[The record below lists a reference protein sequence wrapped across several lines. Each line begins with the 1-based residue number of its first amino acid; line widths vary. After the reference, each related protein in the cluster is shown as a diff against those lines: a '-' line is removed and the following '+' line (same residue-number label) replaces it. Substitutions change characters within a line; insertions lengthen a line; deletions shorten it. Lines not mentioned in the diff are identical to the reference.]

1 MLFHVNESTDPAF
14 NLALEELL
22 FSVSEDEHFLLWRN
36 APSIIVGKHQNTA
49 AEIHAPG
56 VAKRKLPVVRRITG
70 GGAVYHDLGN
80 INFSFILRSA
90 EWTTG
95 QSAENLLAPI
105 LSFLRDQGLK
115 SVRFTGRN
123 DIVADGLKISG
134 CARSIL
140 RGRTLFHGT
149 LLFHTDLGVLAEV
162 LNPDREKIR
171 SKGIRS
177 VRARVG
183 NIRELMDSPC
193 STDEFLERITSGL
206 LRRFGKS
213 GQKDPL
219 PPHLSLEEKAE
230 VLAETKYRS
239 WEWNY
244 GTPLA
249 YDFENSGR
257 FPGGSVKVSM
267 NIAEN
272 RIHDL
277 HFSGD
282 FFTTLPIDA
291 LRSLLIGLPPRKSSI
306 LAALKSIPLEQ
317 YIDGISP
324 EDLASLLS
332 PCGDGEA

>member
-36 APSIIVGKHQNTA
+36 APSIIVGRHQNTA

-230 VLAETKYRS
+230 VLAEAKYRS

-272 RIHDL
+272 RIRDL
-277 HFSGD
+277 RFSGD
-282 FFTTLPIDA
+282 FFTTLPLDGLCKA
-291 LRSLLIGLPPRKSSI
+291 LEGLPPRKEV
-306 LAALKSIPLEQ
+306 LLEVLKTIPLES
-317 YIDGISP
+317 YIAGVGA

-332 PCGDGEA
+332 LSS

>member
-1 MLFHVNESTDPAF
+1 MLFHLNRKTDPAF

-22 FSVSEDEHFLLWRN
+22 FTASEEEHFLLWRN
-36 APSIIVGKHQNTA
+36 SPSIIVGRHQNTA
-49 AEIHAPG
+49 AEISTES
-56 VAKRKLPVVRRITG
+56 VERRKLPVIRRITG

-80 INFSFILRSA
+80 INFSFILRSHT
-90 EWTTG
+90 WTED
-95 QSAENLLAPI
+95 SAQRLLSPI
-105 LSFLRDQGLK
+105 LSFLRGQGLN
-115 SVRFTGRN
+115 SVLFSGRN
-123 DIVADGLKISG
+123 DITADGRKISG
-134 CARSIL
+134 CARCLL

-272 RIHDL
+272 RIRDL
-277 HFSGD
+277 RFSGD
-282 FFTTLPIDA
+282 FFTTLPLDGLCKA
-291 LRSLLIGLPPRKSSI
+291 LEGLPPRKEV
-306 LAALKSIPLEQ
+306 LLEVLKTIPLES
-317 YIDGISP
+317 YIAGVGA

-332 PCGDGEA
+332 LSS